1 MVLLER
7 LHRCD
12 YLGALS
18 CLHEDEKEH
27 VYRRGTPY
35 GGEISGKEQ
44 HMEEHVEEERHRIN
58 KEEHHMKRYRVQS
71 MVRISQTLRGRST
84 SGRSF
89 DGRRKSVDRRRFGG
103 RRRSI
108 GG

>member
-1 MVLLER
+1 MDLLER

-35 GGEISGKEQ
+35 GG
-44 HMEEHVEEERHRIN
+44 
-58 KEEHHMKRYRVQS
+58 RYQ
-71 MVRISQTLRGRST
+71 GRSNIW
-84 SGRSF
+84 
-89 DGRRKSVDRRRFGG
+89 KIMW
-103 RRRSI
+103 RRSVI
-108 GG
+108 GSIRRNTI